1 LSEVAGHGSEEP
13 MDATG
18 LINTGIEKVLI
29 SSTRVSIACA
39 KGESPQTRNADY
51 VIILI
56 AQLTLKITG
65 NSVKREDLTALK
77 LAN

>member
-1 LSEVAGHGSEEP
+1 MP
-13 MDATG
+13 PG
-18 LINTGIEKVLI
+18 LINTGIEKELI

-65 NSVKREDLTALK
+65 NSVKREDLTAPK